1 MEAGFPP
8 HSLPLTPHG
17 VRMHNATIKELS
29 EVLAARK
36 ISSVELTWYLLKRI
50 KALNEKYR
58 CFITLDEEAS
68 LKQAQ
73 AADGLRAAGAAP
85 ALAGIPIAQKDI
97 FCAKG
102 WLTTC
107 GSRMLSS
114 FVAPYDAHVVE
125 RFNAAGA
132 VNLGKTNMDEFAMG
146 SSSETSWYGPVRN
159 PWNADTVPGGS
170 SGGSAAA
177 VAARLAPGATG
188 TDTGGS
194 IRQPAALS
202 GICGLKPTY
211 GLVSRYGM
219 IAFASSLDQGG
230 PMARTAED
238 LALLMNVMAG
248 FDARDSTSLERER
261 EDYARDLAA
270 PVKGM
275 KIGLPKEFFAAGAA
289 PDVVK
294 AVEAAI
300 AEYRRLG
307 CETVEVSLPSMKL
320 SVPVYYVLAPAEASS
335 NLARYDGVRYGYR
348 APEYSDLNDMYRR
361 TRGQGFGAEVK
372 RRILIGTYVLSHG
385 YYDAYYIQAQKIRRL
400 IARDFTEAF
409 KRCDVIMGPTS
420 PTTAFRLGEKAGD
433 PVQMYLNDIYTIP
446 ANLAGLP
453 GMSIPCGFDGKG
465 LPAGLQLVGNYFSEA
480 KMLGIAHQYQLAT
493 DWHARAP
500 QGID

>member
-1 MEAGFPP
+1 
-8 HSLPLTPHG
+8 
-17 VRMHNATIKELS
+17 MHNATIKDLS
-29 EVLAARK
+29 MQLAARK
-36 ISSVELTWYLLKRI
+36 ISSVELSDHFINRI
-50 KALNEKYR
+50 KKLNKKYN
-58 CFITLDEEAS
+58 CYITLAEDIS
-68 LKQAQ
+68 LRQAK
-73 AADGLRAAGAAP
+73 AADQLRAAGKGQP
-85 ALAGIPIAQKDI
+85 LTGIPIAWKDI
-97 FCAKG
+97 FCTRG

-107 GSRMLSS
+107 GSKMLSN
-114 FVAPYDAHVVE
+114 FVAPYDAHAVE
-125 RFNAAGA
+125 QLNGAGA
-132 VNLGKTNMDEFAMG
+132 VIIGKTNMDEFAMG
-146 SSSETSWYGPVRN
+146 SSSETSFYGPVRN
-159 PWNADTVPGGS
+159 PWNPDTVPGGS

-211 GLVSRYGM
+211 GVVSRYGM

-261 EDYARDLAA
+261 EDYTRELTK
-270 PVKGM
+270 PLKGM
-275 KIGLPKEFFAAGAA
+275 RIGLPKEFFGAGAA
-289 PDVVK
+289 AGVMK

-300 AEYRRLG
+300 AQYRKLG
-307 CETVEVSLPSMKL
+307 CETVDVSLPNMKL

-348 APEYSDLNDMYRR
+348 APEYSDLTDLYKK

-400 IARDFTEAF
+400 IADDFAQAF
-409 KRCDVIMGPTS
+409 RRCDVIMGPTS
-420 PTTAFRLGEKAGD
+420 PTTAFRLGEKMAD

-453 GMSIPCGFDGKG
+453 GMSIPCGFDEKA
-465 LPAGLQLVGNYFSEA
+465 LPVGLQIIGNYLSEA
-480 KMLGIAHQYQLAT
+480 KMLGAAHQYQLAT

-500 QGID
+500 AGIE